1 MKYAIGVDIGTSG
14 TKSVMFDE
22 TGRVMA
28 SASAEYPLWQEK
40 NGYAEQEPADWY
52 NASVKTIK
60 KIIEDSGV
68 DASDITGVGFWV
80 IPVGTPP
87 HFLKRFQISTEYFA
101 VCSSFR
107 RR

>member
-40 NGYAEQEPADWY
+40 NGYAEQEL
-52 NASVKTIK
+52 V
-60 KIIEDSGV
+60 
-68 DASDITGVGFWV
+68 
-80 IPVGTPP
+80 
-87 HFLKRFQISTEYFA
+87 
-101 VCSSFR
+101 
-107 RR
+107 